1 MKASVEKA
9 TKGSLVRPEKTTL
22 WHIVSLL
29 LTTMHFERTLTSY
42 FEHFPPFYFNS
53 NDYWRFEGP
62 VPTKKKDY
70 E

>member
-1 MKASVEKA
+1 MKPSVEKA

-42 FEHFPPFYFNS
+42 FEH
-53 NDYWRFEGP
+53 
-62 VPTKKKDY
+62 
-70 E
+70 